1 MKTRLDQP
9 NGRPRDEPQ
18 HRVASQGRP
27 PPLRGCGT
35 RRRRGVHVDG
45 VVVRISACRGAHVSS
60 VAYVNLPDS
69 RTAKVPCRRGW
80 RRGAGGRKRWRTGA
94 AISSTGAG
102 RGGVEALAQGAGRP
116 CARRAGAPRV
126 CRGVRPPPR
135 EGPMAAHPLSRHEP
149 KDEKHYSDL
158 LVGRNLYWTV
168 LPVRLQVR
176 IDRAF

>member
-1 MKTRLDQP
+1 MDLQSSGEMHGPGTSMWWALCLKLIGWVVRIKDGSRT
-9 NGRPRDEPQ
+9 
-18 HRVASQGRP
+18 ASRRGRP

-116 CARRAGAPRV
+116 CARRAGAP
-126 CRGVRPPPR
+126 GGPSAPEGGAHGRPPP
-135 EGPMAAHPLSRHEP
+135 LS
-149 KDEKHYSDL
+149 S
-158 LVGRNLYWTV
+158 
-168 LPVRLQVR
+168 
-176 IDRAF
+176 